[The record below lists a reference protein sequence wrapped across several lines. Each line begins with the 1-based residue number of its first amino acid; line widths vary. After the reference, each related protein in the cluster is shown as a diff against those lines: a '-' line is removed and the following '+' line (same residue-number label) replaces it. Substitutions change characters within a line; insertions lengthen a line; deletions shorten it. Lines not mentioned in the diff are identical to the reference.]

1 MQIKYF
7 QTAWND
13 LTKSEGWLRKMM
25 LLALISFIPI
35 FGAIVVM
42 GYLYGWARD
51 IAWGVR
57 NPLPARIFAN
67 EDGKLYRRGFFI
79 LVIGIVVGI
88 LPFIAYEFAERTL
101 GIGWAGLLAS
111 FVNSGGYA
119 PYGTLSS
126 IGSPV
131 ISAGSLTTGVLL
143 YLLGIALLLG
153 LCFFQWAANMRVS
166 IYDNLSSGFQV
177 GKLWSMLRADGGGI
191 LRIFGMTILAHT
203 VRLILSLVL
212 FGLFVLIFLGMFS
225 GGLVALAQG
234 GSLSG
239 GAGDAT
245 AVFLLGSILLSVCL
259 FLAIWAFFM
268 VASEVVVE
276 ALTARALG
284 YWVGQFDVPHWGGQN
299 DPAPFENFS
308 RPGNP
313 QQPQPFD
320 GSQQAW
326 GNPDP
331 SGASQAATP
340 SAPVAGQPQ
349 GMGAVVPAAAAGAA
363 VAGVAA
369 VSDEGQVAAPA
380 QQPTEPAADPV
391 QPTIKVEVDASATG
405 SQPEAAADAAQPAT
419 AAEGPSDVSGSADS
433 SDAGADAPKTS
444 E

>member
-25 LLALISFIPI
+25 LLALISLIPI

-79 LVIGIVVGI
+79 FVIGIVAGI
-88 LPFIAYEFAERTL
+88 LPYIVFTFAEGVL
-101 GIGWAGLLAS
+101 GIGWAGLVAS
-111 FVNSGGYA
+111 SVNSGAYA
-119 PYGTLSS
+119 PYGSLSS
-126 IGSPV
+126 IGSHAV
-131 ISAGSLTTGVLL
+131 SAGSLTTGGLL
-143 YLLGIALLLG
+143 YLLGIALSLG

-191 LRIFGMTILAHT
+191 LRIFGMTVLASIVIGFVLT
-203 VRLILSLVL
+203 LV
-212 FGLFVLIFLGMFS
+212 FVLLMLIFLAMFA
-225 GGLVALAQG
+225 GGFVALAQDG
-234 GSLSG
+234 GSSSG
-239 GAGDAT
+239 VGTVISA
-245 AVFLLGSILLSVCL
+245 FLVGGLFFTIWMYIMLVCVT
-259 FLAIWAFFM
+259 I
-268 VASEVVVE
+268 VE

-313 QQPQPFD
+313 EQPQPFD

-326 GNPDP
+326 GNPNM
-331 SGASQAATP
+331 SGASQVT
-340 SAPVAGQPQ
+340 APGTSVADQAQ
-349 GMGAVVPAAAAGAA
+349 AQAAAA
-363 VAGVAA
+363 
-369 VSDEGQVAAPA
+369 EGSL
-380 QQPTEPAADPV
+380 DP
-391 QPTIKVEVDASATG
+391 S
-405 SQPEAAADAAQPAT
+405 S
-419 AAEGPSDVSGSADS
+419 SADS
-433 SDAGADAPKTS
+433 SDSEADAPKAS

>member
-25 LLALISFIPI
+25 LLALISLIPI

-79 LVIGIVVGI
+79 FVIGIVVGI
-88 LPFIAYEFAERTL
+88 LPYIVFTFAEGAL

-111 FVNSGGYA
+111 SVNSGGYA

-126 IGSPV
+126 IGSPA
-131 ISAGSLTTGVLL
+131 ISAGSLTTGGLL
-143 YLLGIALLLG
+143 YLLGIALSLG

-191 LRIFGMTILAHT
+191 LRIFGMTVLASIVIGFILT
-203 VRLILSLVL
+203 LV
-212 FGLFVLIFLGMFS
+212 FGLLMLIFLAMFA
-225 GGLVALAQG
+225 GGFVALAQG
-234 GSLSG
+234 GSSSSSVGTVISALLVG
-239 GAGDAT
+239 GLFFT
-245 AVFLLGSILLSVCL
+245 IWMYIMLVCVT
-259 FLAIWAFFM
+259 I
-268 VASEVVVE
+268 VE
-276 ALTARALG
+276 ALQARALG
-284 YWVGQFDVPHWGGQN
+284 YWVSQFDVPHWGGQN

-313 QQPQPFD
+313 EQPQPFD

-349 GMGAVVPAAAAGAA
+349 GMGAAVPAAAAGAA

-380 QQPTEPAADPV
+380 QQPTEPAAYPV

-419 AAEGPSDVSGSADS
+419 AAEGSSDASGSADS

>member
-25 LLALISFIPI
+25 LLALISLIPI

-79 LVIGIVVGI
+79 FVIGIVVGI
-88 LPFIAYEFAERTL
+88 LPYIVFTFAEGAL

-111 FVNSGGYA
+111 SVNSGGYA

-126 IGSPV
+126 IGSPA
-131 ISAGSLTTGVLL
+131 ISAGSLTTGGLL
-143 YLLGIALLLG
+143 YLLGIALSLG

-191 LRIFGMTILAHT
+191 LRIFGMTVLASIVIGFILT
-203 VRLILSLVL
+203 LV
-212 FGLFVLIFLGMFS
+212 FGLLMLIFLAMFA
-225 GGLVALAQG
+225 GGFVALAQG
-234 GSLSG
+234 GSSSSSVDTVISALLVG
-239 GAGDAT
+239 GLFFT
-245 AVFLLGSILLSVCL
+245 IWMYIMLVCVT
-259 FLAIWAFFM
+259 I
-268 VASEVVVE
+268 VE
-276 ALTARALG
+276 ALQARALG

-380 QQPTEPAADPV
+380 QQPAEPAADPV
-391 QPTIKVEVDASATG
+391 QPAIKVEVDASATG
-405 SQPEAAADAAQPAT
+405 PQPEAAADAAQPAT

-433 SDAGADAPKTS
+433 SDAGDDAPKAS